1 MIASAGTTWSSS
13 GRCWT
18 RCVWSRCV
26 WSRCYWRSPTNA
38 LSLITSAKTAGA
50 SAGRKRLLRQRC
62 ARQQGNRENGR
73 ERAHDTS
80 YLADQQHTPNHFN
93 SPVKTLGHSKSFR
106 ADRVAL
112 RVYPSLAE
120 SIASFLSVQPF
131 GTNHSLDRQSEACE
145 MGSYNGVAQSN
156 RIPVLIHMPPG
167 SRYAPHATCNAGSPL
182 TTRAHM
188 QTSIHRRRRRMW
200 RILLSDKRTDVESFR
215 HRPSVTLELDELS
228 GEGSSPRKSR
238 AIGSVMVRP
247 NR

>member
-1 MIASAGTTWSSS
+1 MSLIASAGTTWSSS

-73 ERAHDTS
+73 ERAHSTS

-120 SIASFLSVQPF
+120 SIASFLSVQPLWCSIS
-131 GTNHSLDRQSEACE
+131 TALVEDNLDHVILDSCRDQPSDQ
-145 MGSYNGVAQSN
+145 VAST
-156 RIPVLIHMPPG
+156 
-167 SRYAPHATCNAGSPL
+167 HAAKLC
-182 TTRAHM
+182 
-188 QTSIHRRRRRMW
+188 
-200 RILLSDKRTDVESFR
+200 F
-215 HRPSVTLELDELS
+215 
-228 GEGSSPRKSR
+228 
-238 AIGSVMVRP
+238 
-247 NR
+247 